1 MMGFDTLILGGFV
14 TYVVIKYVENT
25 WKAEPM
31 DLEELETTIEQHRE
45 GRAMLKEKNR
55 EYNRVRRDLK
65 TARRLKEID
74 DELEDGLEELK
85 KLGYDKEES
94 VSMSVNREIK
104 KERATPPSSRRPP
117 VKKMEEEEEEEVGAS
132 IHLYSKPTKPIK
144 QPIHPRKKVMK

>member
-45 GRAMLKEKNR
+45 GRAMLKEKKR

-85 KLGYDKEES
+85 RLGYSKEES
-94 VSMSVNREIK
+94 KNTNVSMRRE
-104 KERATPPSSRRPP
+104 RMTPPSKRQSPLD
-117 VKKMEEEEEEEVGAS
+117 KMEEEEEEGAS
-132 IHLYSKPTKPIK
+132 IHIYSKPIK